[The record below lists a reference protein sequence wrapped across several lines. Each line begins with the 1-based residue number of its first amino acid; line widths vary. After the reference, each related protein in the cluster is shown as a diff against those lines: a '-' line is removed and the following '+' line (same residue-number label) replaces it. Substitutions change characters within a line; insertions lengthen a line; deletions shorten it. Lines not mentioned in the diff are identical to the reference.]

1 MRRVRWAGLALA
13 VATIIALGV
22 EALISAHRSPGETL
36 GGGAPAALGLQLVAG
51 LGIAGAGMY
60 LIWQGTR
67 RGAGALLIATGLA
80 VFLEELPL
88 PGASGAVL
96 FAAGLAGGEITS
108 ALAGSAALAVP
119 GVGRRL
125 PDAVAAGAA
134 LGVTAAVLGV
144 VAAAVFD
151 PRAAGCFTC
160 PRNLLLVHSDPNTYE
175 VLVKDGLT
183 AAAVTCGLLA
193 LVVAVRAIRRPGL
206 LRSTSAPVLMGGF
219 GVAALGTILFV
230 HEAWAGVQEIDPTTR
245 ALWLM
250 QCGVLVVTTAGIALF
265 SLRAR
270 LLRERVAGIVLAA
283 LPSPENLRATLAS
296 TLGDPRLEIVF
307 PRAGRAT
314 LDADGSEASPARGDL
329 VVTDVTRHG
338 EVIAQLRHT
347 EWLARSPERVV
358 QAALG
363 AGLALEHASLHARL
377 QAELAELASSRVR
390 IVEVGDAERRRLE
403 RNLHDGAQQRLI
415 GLSMTLALMPA
426 RNAEAQRASNQLQHA
441 LESLRANAHG
451 IHPVSLTEAG
461 LVGAVNELAD
471 ESRVP
476 MRIEN
481 GPGQRLPPSA
491 DAALYRLAL
500 DCLRLAERHGN
511 GAPVTVSIQTAASSA
526 RTRILMCG
534 IDQSY
539 LPRALEHAS
548 DRIAAL
554 SGTITT
560 TRSSRGDL
568 IVEASV
574 PCGS

>member
-13 VATIIALGV
+13 MATIIALGV
-22 EALISAHRSPGETL
+22 EALISAHRSPGEAL
-36 GGGAPAALGLQLVAG
+36 GGGAPAALGLQLIAG
-51 LGIAGAGMY
+51 LGIASAGMY
-60 LIWQGTR
+60 LFWHGTR
-67 RGAGALLIATGLA
+67 RGAGALLFSTGLA

-96 FAAGLAGGEITS
+96 FTAGLAGGAITS

-125 PDAVAAGAA
+125 PDALAAGAA
-134 LGVTAAVLGV
+134 LGVTAVVLGV
-144 VAAAVFD
+144 LPAAVFD

-160 PRNLLLVHSDPNTYE
+160 PRNLLLIHSDPNTYDI
-175 VLVKDGLT
+175 LVKDGLP
-183 AAAVTCGLLA
+183 AAAVACGLLA
-193 LVVAVRAIRRPGL
+193 LVIAVRAIRRPGL
-206 LRSTSAPVLMGGF
+206 LRSTSTPVLVGGF
-219 GVAALGTILFV
+219 GVAALGTVFFV
-230 HEAWAGVQEIDPTTR
+230 HEARAGVPEIDPTTR
-245 ALWLM
+245 ALWLV
-250 QCGVLVVTTAGIALF
+250 QCGMLVVTTAGIALF
-265 SLRAR
+265 SLRAL
-270 LLRERVAGIVLAA
+270 LLRERVAGIVLAT
-283 LPSPENLRATLAS
+283 LPSPEKLRATLAS

-314 LDADGSEASPARGDL
+314 LDADGRKASRSRGD
-329 VVTDVTRHG
+329 VVVSEVRRHG
-338 EVIAQLRHT
+338 EVIAELRHA
-347 EWLARSPERVV
+347 EWLSRSPERVV
-358 QAALG
+358 QAARG

-377 QAELAELASSRVR
+377 RAELAELASSRVR

-426 RNAEAQRASNQLQHA
+426 RNAKARRGSIELQHA
-441 LESLRANAHG
+441 LESLRAIAHG

-461 LVGAVNELAD
+461 LASAVHELAD

-476 MRIEN
+476 MRLEI
-481 GPGQRLPPSA
+481 GPQQRLSPSA
-491 DAALYRLAL
+491 EIALYRLAL

-511 GAPVTVSIQTAASSA
+511 GAPVTISVQTAASSA

-554 SGTITT
+554 SGTLT
-560 TRSSRGDL
+560 TRSSGDDVV
-568 IVEASV
+568 VEASV